1 MSQVTAR
8 LPDELVEALDRA
20 ARESRRSR
28 AEVVR
33 AAVEH
38 YLAEYADLAEAVA
51 RLRDPSDP
59 VLDWDDVRGDVGVQ
73 PLVMSS

>member
-1 MSQVTAR
+1 MSQITAR

-20 ARESRRSR
+20 AKDLRKSR

-38 YLAEYADLAEAVA
+38 YLAEFEDLAIAVA

-59 VLDWDDVRGDVGVQ
+59 VLDWDQIRGDLLPEDQ
-73 PLVMSS
+73 A